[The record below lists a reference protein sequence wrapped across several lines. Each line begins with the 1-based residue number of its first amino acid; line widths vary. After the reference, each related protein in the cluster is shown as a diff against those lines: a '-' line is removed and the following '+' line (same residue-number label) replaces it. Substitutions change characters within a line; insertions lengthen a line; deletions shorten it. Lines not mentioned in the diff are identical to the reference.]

1 MINIILIHL
10 GLSWIQHLL
19 TNSCLMR
26 IFFWALPPYLSTVG
40 GNKFGN
46 GDSQDTQWHSCKFK
60 PENSTLS
67 PCNAACTK
75 KEKKKKRRVDCTR
88 KMKQSIVMELK
99 LCFLGLCEAP
109 RFLCNDQY
117 RIVSTTHSSHSQM
130 IGLLCLQS
138 I

>member
-1 MINIILIHL
+1 
-10 GLSWIQHLL
+10 
-19 TNSCLMR
+19 MR

-75 KEKKKKRRVDCTR
+75 KEKKKKKTC
-88 KMKQSIVMELK
+88 
-99 LCFLGLCEAP
+99 GLHKKNEAKHSHGVKALFFGTVWSP
-109 RFLCNDQY
+109 K
-117 RIVSTTHSSHSQM
+117 VSV
-130 IGLLCLQS
+130 
-138 I
+138 